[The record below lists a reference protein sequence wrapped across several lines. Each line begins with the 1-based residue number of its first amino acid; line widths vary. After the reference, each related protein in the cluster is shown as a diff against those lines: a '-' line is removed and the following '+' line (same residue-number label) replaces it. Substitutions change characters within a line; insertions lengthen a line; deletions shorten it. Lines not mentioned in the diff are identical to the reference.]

1 MAKKKE
7 EEQEEII
14 NQESGEIVIKPTSPE
29 WNEHVLSHFQQDELV
44 DGNPTV
50 DGLRRV
56 TELLLGTIVVGKAT
70 VIQSPS
76 PDNDGRCVV
85 SYNVQVRDKSNLEN
99 PYCVWE
105 QTSIADCYAG
115 NCDPRFAVFASAV
128 AETRAE
134 GRALRKLLRLRKVIA
149 AEEAGLVPAEENGLN
164 GKITPTQMS
173 FIETLCQRNDINI
186 PVYLGDSKSFSFNG
200 KLEDVPY
207 KSAVAIIAH
216 LSELQRNK
224 STINPKYKGY
234 NSNWRK

>member
-7 EEQEEII
+7 EEVV
-14 NQESGEIVIKPTSPE
+14 NNDTGEITILPNSPD
-29 WNEHVLSHFQQDELV
+29 WNEYVLSHFQPDELV

-56 TELLLGTIVVGKAT
+56 TEVLLGQIVVGKAT
-70 VIQSPS
+70 IIQSPN
-76 PDNDGRCVV
+76 PENDNRCVV

-105 QTSIADCYAG
+105 QTSVADCYAG

-164 GKITPTQMS
+164 GKITPTQIS

-186 PVYLGDSKSFSFNG
+186 PVYLGDSKKFTFNG
-200 KLEDVPY
+200 KLEDIPY
-207 KSAVAIIAH
+207 RSAVQIIAH
-216 LSELQRNK
+216 LSEMQRNK
-224 STINPKYKGY
+224 SDINPKYKGY
-234 NSNWRK
+234 SPNWRKS